1 MYQSLMLFVLSF
13 SLLHNIQGF
22 APQGC
27 LYKNRRALCDF
38 QEWIPPVDINEFGP
52 EPLYFFGLRNING
65 SIPAGVRFLSIVKF
79 VEVFPVIFRALKVKL
94 YLKSAYNLA
103 NFPN

>member
-1 MYQSLMLFVLSF
+1 MYQSLVLFVLSF

-52 EPLYFFGLRNING
+52 EPLYYFGLINING
-65 SIPAGVRFLSIVKF
+65 SIPAGVRFLLSYLLLNSLKF
-79 VEVFPVIFRALKVKL
+79 FLSFFVPSK
-94 YLKSAYNLA
+94 
-103 NFPN
+103 

>member
-1 MYQSLMLFVLSF
+1 MYQSLVLFVLSF

-27 LYKNRRALCDF
+27 LYKNGRALCDF

-52 EPLYFFGLRNING
+52 EPLYYFGLINING
-65 SIPAGVRFLSIVKF
+65 SIPAGVRFLLSLSIVKF
-79 VEVFPVIFRALKVKL
+79 VEVFSVIFV
-94 YLKSAYNLA
+94 
-103 NFPN
+103 P